1 MQEIL
6 LQCQSQANVFRANLD
21 TTFRDQACQNKNLHF
36 KFINCDID
44 SPDLDDLTLYFSP
57 NAFLDIFSVRKHPT
71 SLQTPFI
78 DLAKLYRDHV
88 KCRPKMFASKFKR
101 TPFVSVDQSLDQ
113 TLSDSTSDEMVKH
126 TFLLTLLPFQMFIMP
141 QTYGE
146 QLVQSPAFLRD
157 FYIYDNDRVREII
170 GNSAAQG
177 TFFSNDDN
185 ENKKYNDFLASEN
198 IEIGDL
204 INSFLPEPVLGIGYI
219 DELNEI
225 LTSLPKF
232 DLLLCQRELEF
243 VCSPDPTPL
252 FPRTKKIITNQIQ
265 SSVKL
270 ADFAMFNYPYRDF
283 ERKTVNMTLECVDF
297 CLYSGGQTDNNV
309 QYGQVLA
316 NKIQQ
321 LYIESWIGQYFEL
334 DVKITEASK
343 TVYFYQKSSKSG
355 SESDRFAIYV
365 SIPEKTI
372 PYFLPLSNAKS
383 LGTTANNNELVIET
397 QLLSSVMHG
406 FKAMPY
412 ASTTSLFFKSPY
424 FLTFNS
430 PHSNR
435 NYFMFNDFT
444 KPNLASCIL
453 AMLVY
458 DENQNSFIAQFAP
471 RISLPYLQSLSL
483 NNTLEFSLYDATWKP
498 VRMSFKSQLFVLI
511 TIE

>member
-21 TTFRDQACQNKNLHF
+21 TTFRNQACQNKNLHF

-101 TPFVSVDQSLDQ
+101 TPYISVDQSLDQ

-157 FYIYDNDRVREII
+157 FYIYDNEKVREII

-204 INSFLPEPVLGIGYI
+204 MNSFLPEPVLGIGYI

-225 LTSLPKF
+225 LTSMPKF

-270 ADFAMFNYPYRDF
+270 ADFAMFNYPYKDF
-283 ERKTVNMTLECVDF
+283 EKKTVNMTLECVDF
-297 CLYSGGQTDNNV
+297 CLYSGGQTGNNV

-321 LYIESWIGQYFEL
+321 LYMESWIGQYFEL
-334 DVKITEASK
+334 
-343 TVYFYQKSSKSG
+343 
-355 SESDRFAIYV
+355 
-365 SIPEKTI
+365 
-372 PYFLPLSNAKS
+372 
-383 LGTTANNNELVIET
+383 
-397 QLLSSVMHG
+397 M
-406 FKAMPY
+406 
-412 ASTTSLFFKSPY
+412 
-424 FLTFNS
+424 
-430 PHSNR
+430 
-435 NYFMFNDFT
+435 
-444 KPNLASCIL
+444 
-453 AMLVY
+453 
-458 DENQNSFIAQFAP
+458 
-471 RISLPYLQSLSL
+471 
-483 NNTLEFSLYDATWKP
+483 
-498 VRMSFKSQLFVLI
+498 
-511 TIE
+511 